1 MLKTIQSHIKDPKHR
16 RLVIAITAFLFIVL
30 VIIIFRVSAA
40 ISLRNETLAA
50 AVPVVRVMTAEQ
62 EKGEDKIIL
71 PGNVQAWHESPV
83 FARANGYIKK
93 WYVDIGSHVKQ
104 GDLLAV
110 IETPE
115 LDAQERQARAD
126 LNTAIANNQ
135 LAQIT
140 ARRWLNLV
148 KTKSVSQQ
156 ETDEKV
162 SAAAALEAA
171 MFAAKANLQHLQELV
186 GFQRVIAPF
195 DGVITARATDIG
207 DLIDAGSSSTAPPLF
222 RIAQTKPLRIYVKI
236 PQYFSSR
243 IKPDMTVELHFAE
256 HPKQVFPAKLFET
269 AQAIDPKTRTLLAQF
284 VSPNKNG
291 ELFPGSY
298 TEVWFTLPIPPKTV
312 ILPVNTLLFQAPGLQ
327 VATLDKDNK
336 IVLKSV
342 TLRRDFGSKVEI
354 ATGVLPGDR
363 VVLNPP
369 DAIRNGETV
378 RVVS

>member
-1 MLKTIQSHIKDPKHR
+1 MLKTIQSHLKGHKHR
-16 RLVIAITAFLFIVL
+16 RLIIAISVFLFIIL
-30 VIIIFRVSAA
+30 VMIIFRISAA
-40 ISLRNETLAA
+40 INLRNETLAA

-62 EKGEDKIIL
+62 EKGVDKIIL
-71 PGNVQAWHESPV
+71 PGNVQAWHESPI

-93 WYVDIGSHVKQ
+93 WYVDIGSHVKK

-126 LNTAIANNQ
+126 LKTAIANNQ

-162 SAAAALEAA
+162 STAAALDAA
-171 MFAAKANLQHLQELV
+171 MFAAKANLQRLQELV

-236 PQYFSSR
+236 PQYYSSR
-243 IKPDMTVELHFAE
+243 IKPDMTVKLHFAE

-284 VSPNKNG
+284 VTPNKNG
-291 ELFPGSY
+291 ELLPGSY
-298 TEVWFTLPIPPKTV
+298 TEVWLSLPIPPKTV

-342 TLRRDFGSKVEI
+342 TLRRDFGSTVEI

>member
-1 MLKTIQSHIKDPKHR
+1 MLKTIQSHIKGHKHR
-16 RLVIAITAFLFIVL
+16 RLVIAITVFLFIIL

-71 PGNVQAWHESPV
+71 PGNVQAWHESPI

-126 LNTAIANNQ
+126 LKTAIANNQ

-162 SAAAALEAA
+162 STAAALEAA

-207 DLIDAGSSSTAPPLF
+207 DLIDAGSSATAPPLF

-243 IKPDMTVELHFAE
+243 IKPNMTVELHFAE

-284 VSPNKNG
+284 ISPNKNG
-291 ELFPGSY
+291 ELLPGSY

-312 ILPVNTLLFQAPGLQ
+312 ILPVNTLLFQAQGLQ